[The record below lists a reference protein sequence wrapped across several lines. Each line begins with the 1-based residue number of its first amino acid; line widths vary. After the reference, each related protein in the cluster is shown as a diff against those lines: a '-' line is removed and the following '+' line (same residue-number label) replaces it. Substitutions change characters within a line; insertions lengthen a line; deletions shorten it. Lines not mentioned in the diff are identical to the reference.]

1 MNLIG
6 YIIYLVTTYIITVH
20 VGLTLHKNGRL
31 FILDELNNNEKLTD
45 FVNKILLV
53 GYYLVNLGYTAYML
67 STWQHI
73 SDWVGLISSI
83 CSMIGRIVI
92 TLGISHYINICIIIF
107 LKTKTYLFNE
117 K

>member
-45 FVNKILLV
+45 FINKILLV
-53 GYYLVNLGYTAYML
+53 GYYLINLGYTAYML
-67 STWQHI
+67 SSWQHI
-73 SDWVGLISSI
+73 SGWVDLVSSI
-83 CSMIGRIVI
+83 CSMIGRIVL
-92 TLGISHYINICIIIF
+92 TLGVSHYINICVIIF
-107 LKTKTYLFNE
+107 LKNKNLSF
-117 K
+117 